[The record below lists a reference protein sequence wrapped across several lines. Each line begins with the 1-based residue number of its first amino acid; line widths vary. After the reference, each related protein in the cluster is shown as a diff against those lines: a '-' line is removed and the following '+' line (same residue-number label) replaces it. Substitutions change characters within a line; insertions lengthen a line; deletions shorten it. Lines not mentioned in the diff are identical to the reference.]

1 MEAQG
6 AKLASVGDNLFAGVY
21 NYLVERL
28 EEGDPFSRTKVT
40 AMMEKIKSQNAEL
53 KMLEQE
59 AEEVEQRRN
68 TAEKLEAAARKMVE
82 ERVIIV
88 KNLTL
93 LKDKIIEDLKLTRSV

>member
-1 MEAQG
+1 
-6 AKLASVGDNLFAGVY
+6 
-21 NYLVERL
+21 
-28 EEGDPFSRTKVT
+28 
-40 AMMEKIKSQNAEL
+40 MMEKIKSQNAEL

-59 AEEVEQRRN
+59 AEVVEQRRN

-93 LKDKIIEDLKLTRSV
+93 LKDKIIEDLKLTRSVYQSIITEDADLFGISGCLLMLRCWKANC